1 MFRLAKSQ
9 LEFAENR
16 AILPAREYAA
26 LVEAEGLIEAA
37 REEAERIRREA
48 EEEYVRRK
56 AEGYDTGLEM
66 GKAEIA
72 ERMVEYMGR
81 SAAYFSKVEGVLID
95 VVMRAARR
103 VIGEFDQ
110 KEVVER
116 VVKRALEATRNE
128 GHVTVRVAPALADD
142 LKSRIGNILG
152 EFPRVEFLEVVADSR
167 VPEGGCILETEL
179 GFVDASLETQFKA
192 IEKALVNS
200 MK

>member
-1 MFRLAKSQ
+1 
-9 LEFAENR
+9 LEFVENR

-37 REEAERIRREA
+37 RAEAERIRREA
-48 EEEYVRRK
+48 EEEYARRR
-56 AEGYDTGLEM
+56 AEGYETGLEK

-72 ERMVEYMGR
+72 ERMVDYMGR

-116 VVKRALEATRNE
+116 VVRRALEATRNE

-152 EFPRVEFLEVVADSR
+152 EFPKVEFLEVVPDSR

>member
-1 MFRLAKSQ
+1 
-9 LEFAENR
+9 LEFVENR

-37 REEAERIRREA
+37 RAEAERIRREA
-48 EEEYVRRK
+48 EEEYARRR
-56 AEGYDTGLEM
+56 AEGYEAGLEK

-72 ERMVEYMGR
+72 ERMVDYMGR

-95 VVMRAARR
+95 VVMRAAKR

-116 VVKRALEATRNE
+116 VVRRALEATRNE

-142 LKSRIGNILG
+142 LKSRIGDILG
-152 EFPRVEFLEVVADSR
+152 GFPKVEFLEVVPDGR

>member
-1 MFRLAKSQ
+1 M
-9 LEFAENR
+9 
-16 AILPAREYAA
+16 
-26 LVEAEGLIEAA
+26 
-37 REEAERIRREA
+37 
-48 EEEYVRRK
+48 RRK

>member
-9 LEFAENR
+9 LEFVENR
-16 AILPAREYAA
+16 AILPARDYATF
-26 LVEAEGLIEAA
+26 VEAEGLIEAA
-37 REEAERIRREA
+37 RAEAQCIRREA
-48 EEEYVRRK
+48 EEEYARRS
-56 AEGYDTGLEM
+56 AEGYETGLEK

-72 ERMVEYMGR
+72 ERMVDYMGR

-103 VIGEFDQ
+103 IIGEFDQ
-110 KEVVER
+110 IELVER

-152 EFPRVEFLEVVADSR
+152 EFPKVEFLEVVPDSR

>member
-1 MFRLAKSQ
+1 MFRLAKSEI
-9 LEFAENR
+9 EFFEDR
-16 AILPAREYAA
+16 AVVPAREYAA
-26 LVEAEGLIEAA
+26 VVEAEGLVEAA
-37 REEAERIRREA
+37 RAEADIIRREA
-48 EEEYVRRK
+48 AEEYAKRK
-56 AEGYDTGLEM
+56 EEGYHAGLEQ
-66 GKAEIA
+66 GKGEIA
-72 ERMVEYMGR
+72 ERMVEYMAR
-81 SAAYFSKVEGVLID
+81 SAAYFSKVEELLID

-110 KEVVER
+110 KELVER

-128 GHVTVRVAPALADD
+128 GHVTVRVAPALADH
-142 LKSRIGNILG
+142 LKSRIGDLLG
-152 EFPRVEFLEVVADSR
+152 EFPRVGFLEVVPDGR

>member
-9 LEFAENR
+9 LEFVENR

-37 REEAERIRREA
+37 RAEAEWIRREA
-48 EEEYVRRK
+48 EEEYARRR
-56 AEGYDTGLEM
+56 AEGYETGLEK

-72 ERMVEYMGR
+72 ERMVDYMGR

-116 VVKRALEATRNE
+116 VVRRALEATRNE

-152 EFPRVEFLEVVADSR
+152 EFPKVEFLEVVPDSR

>member
-9 LEFAENR
+9 LEFVENR

-37 REEAERIRREA
+37 RAEAERIRREA
-48 EEEYVRRK
+48 EEEYARRR
-56 AEGYDTGLEM
+56 AEGYEAGLEK

-72 ERMVEYMGR
+72 ERMVDYMGR

-95 VVMRAARR
+95 VVMRAAKR

-116 VVKRALEATRNE
+116 VVRRALEATRNE

-142 LKSRIGNILG
+142 LKSRIGDILG
-152 EFPRVEFLEVVADSR
+152 GFPKVEFLEVVPDGR

>member
-9 LEFAENR
+9 LEFVENR

-37 REEAERIRREA
+37 RAEAERIRREA
-48 EEEYVRRK
+48 EEEYAKRR
-56 AEGYDTGLEM
+56 AEGYEAGLEK

-72 ERMVEYMGR
+72 ERMVDYMGR

-116 VVKRALEATRNE
+116 VVRRALEATRNE

-142 LKSRIGNILG
+142 LKSRIGDILG
-152 EFPRVEFLEVVADSR
+152 GFPKVEFLEVVPDGR

>member
-9 LEFAENR
+9 LEFVENR

-37 REEAERIRREA
+37 RAEAERIRREA
-48 EEEYVRRK
+48 EEEYARRR
-56 AEGYDTGLEM
+56 AEGYETGLEK

-72 ERMVEYMGR
+72 ERMVDYMGR

-116 VVKRALEATRNE
+116 VVRRALEATRNE

-152 EFPRVEFLEVVADSR
+152 EFPKVEFLEVVPDSR

>member
-116 VVKRALEATRNE
+116 VVRRALEATRNE